1 MSLARISRIAG
12 LSSLVFALVLSVSGA
27 ARADLAKWDQARVT
41 SIAQQ
46 LVPAAQAWEL
56 AARQQ
61 GPGTIGAAE
70 EQGSLPMKARTLREM
85 SEGLADHLA
94 KGEGHDKTLDQY
106 KSMRE
111 VADDTEEMAQ
121 RSELQAPTIAAWS
134 KIADLLRQIAPYYD
148 PKALTG
154 DK

>member
-1 MSLARISRIAG
+1 MTVARTLRISG
-12 LSSLVFALVLSVSGA
+12 LAALVA
-27 ARADLAKWDQARVT
+27 AFAVAVAAPSHADPAKWDQAKIT